1 MPPHFFF
8 ILKKIIYYNSVGTS
22 VKPPEHVGFCV
33 NMNTLFE
40 KIKRKKKRMKIYT
53 IKNIGLLGL
62 TSTYPHSSD
71 PSVIEATAI
80 VPRNRGE
87 KNIREKII
95 TPQFPI

>member
-1 MPPHFFF
+1 
-8 ILKKIIYYNSVGTS
+8 
-22 VKPPEHVGFCV
+22 
-33 NMNTLFE
+33 
-40 KIKRKKKRMKIYT
+40 MKIYT